1 MLFNYEAIDE
11 TGAKKS
17 GSIDALN
24 MDVAI
29 ASLQRR
35 GMVLTGV
42 KPAEGEGSGGSI
54 FSRNISLFDRISTK
68 DVVIVS
74 RQLASL
80 FNAQISALRVF
91 RLLAEEVDNRSLAGK
106 LTTIADDLQSGNSIS
121 AALARHP
128 KVFNEFYVNMVK
140 AGEESGKLNESFAYL
155 ADYLDRSYE
164 LTSKVRG
171 ALIYPAFIV
180 VTFFTV
186 MILMFTMVIP
196 KISPI
201 LEQSGAQI
209 PVYTRVI
216 ISMSNFLVSYGFLL
230 LGVLAVVA
238 FFLVRYVR
246 TPAGR
251 LAYDH
256 VKLGIPYANV
266 LFKKL
271 YLSRFADNM
280 NTMLISGISIV
291 QALQLTAGVM
301 GNSVY
306 EEIVAGAEE
315 SVKGGKTLSDSL
327 AGNPKEIPGMMVQM
341 IKVGEEAGEVG
352 SMLKT
357 MANFYTREVATAVDS
372 IVSLI
377 EPAMIVMLGAG
388 VAILLASV
396 LVPIYSIASSAG
408 S

>member
-1 MLFNYEAIDE
+1 MLFNYEAIDG
-11 TGAKKS
+11 TGAKKA
-17 GSIDALN
+17 GSIDAVN

-35 GMVLTGV
+35 SLVLTGI
-42 KPAEGEGSGGSI
+42 KPADGQGGSI
-54 FSRNISLFDRISTK
+54 FSKNIAIFDRVSTK
-68 DVVIVS
+68 DVVILS

-91 RLLAEEVDNRSLAGK
+91 RLLAAEIENKTLGAKITEV
-106 LTTIADDLQSGNSIS
+106 ADDLQSGNSIS
-121 AALARHP
+121 AALAKHP
-128 KVFNEFYVNMVK
+128 KIFNDFYVNMVK
-140 AGEESGKLNESFAYL
+140 AGEESGKLNESFEYL
-155 ADYLDRSYE
+155 ADYLDRAYE

-201 LEQSGAQI
+201 LEQSGATI
-209 PVYTRVI
+209 PVYTQVI
-216 ISMSNFLVSYGFLL
+216 IGMSNFLVAYGF
-230 LGVLAVVA
+230 VILAAAIVA
-238 FFLVRYVR
+238 VFFLIRYLR

-251 LAYDH
+251 YFYDRF
-256 VKLGIPYANV
+256 KLSVPY
-266 LFKKL
+266 LSILYKKL

-280 NTMLISGISIV
+280 NTMLVSGIPIV
-291 QALQLTAGVM
+291 QALQLTAAVM

-306 EEIVAGAEE
+306 QTIISDAVE
-315 SVKGGKTLSDSL
+315 SVKGGRTLSDSL
-327 AGNPKEIPGMMVQM
+327 ANNPKEIPGMLVQM

-357 MANFYTREVATAVDS
+357 MAGFYTREVSTAVDS
-372 IVSLI
+372 LVSLI
-377 EPAMIVMLGAG
+377 EPAMIVLLGAG
-388 VAILLASV
+388 VAVLLAAV
-396 LVPIYSIASSAG
+396 LVPIYSIASSSG
-408 S
+408 T